1 MIASGQRDGIVII
14 LAVILLLLAL
24 LAVFMWVQSSRREP
38 LPHSA
43 PPARTE
49 VRIVDSLS
57 RSVILVRLPAS
68 HTLHFS
74 RFVPLGSLLQPQT

>member
-49 VRIVDSLS
+49 VRIVDSL
-57 RSVILVRLPAS
+57 IL
-68 HTLHFS
+68 FS
-74 RFVPLGSLLQPQT
+74 NGNVNVQIGRPV